1 MTVVEDIM
9 IKDPVT
15 INENDYITHARQMMR
30 DYFLRSLPVV
40 DGYDSN
46 RVTGILTDQDILN
59 VTSTKSNL
67 TVKGFERAVPTILP
81 DMDILKASKLLI
93 YAKLHRSPVMVSTTD
108 KRLAGIISN
117 RDLLEKINP
126 SKRSPE
132 TVGEIMTERV
142 KTCHSDDDVSKIW
155 NNMLDW
161 DYTGIPVVN
170 RKNEPI
176 GMVTRRDIIKSG
188 HARINS
194 SEKSPRVE
202 KIMSTPTYTI
212 TSDTS
217 ISEAIDKIIY
227 YDVGRL
233 TVVNNNKI
241 VGIVD
246 RNDLL
251 EACLR

>member
-9 IKDPVT
+9 TKDPVKVT
-15 INENDYITHARQMMR
+15 ENDYITHARQLMR
-30 DYFLRSLPVV
+30 DYFLRSVPVV
-40 DGYDSN
+40 DNHDSN
-46 RVTGILTDQDILN
+46 HVTGLLTDQDILN
-59 VTSTKSNL
+59 ITSTKSNL
-67 TVKGFERAVPTILP
+67 TVKGFERAFPTILP
-81 DMDILKASKLLI
+81 DTDILKASKLLLD
-93 YAKLHRSPVMVSTTD
+93 AKLHRSPVMISTTE

-126 SKRSPE
+126 SRRSPE
-132 TVGEIMTERV
+132 TIGEIMNTKV
-142 KTCHSDDDVSKIW
+142 ITCYTDDNVARIW

-170 RKNEPI
+170 QKNEPI
-176 GMVTRRDIIKSG
+176 GVVTRRDIIKSG

-194 SEKSPRVE
+194 PEKSSRVE

-212 TSDTS
+212 TPNTP
-217 ISEAIDKIIY
+217 ITEAIDKIIH

-233 TVVNNNKI
+233 TVVNNNKV

>member
-9 IKDPVT
+9 VKDPVK
-15 INENDYITHARQMMR
+15 IGENDYITHARQLMR

-40 DGYDSN
+40 DDYDSN

-67 TVKGFERAVPTILP
+67 TVKGFERAIPTILP
-81 DMDILKASKLLI
+81 EMDILKVSKLLI
-93 YAKLHRSPVMVSTTD
+93 DAKLHISPVMLSTTD

-117 RDLLEKINP
+117 RDLLENINP
-126 SKRSPE
+126 SKRSPK
-132 TVGEIMTERV
+132 TVSEVMTDRV
-142 KTCHSDDDVSKIW
+142 KTCYPDDEVSKIW

-170 RKNEPI
+170 RKNEPM
-176 GMVTRRDIIKSG
+176 GMITRRDIITSG

-194 SEKSPRVE
+194 SEKSLRVE

-212 TSDTS
+212 NPDTY
-217 ISEAIDKIIY
+217 ITEAIDKVIH

-233 TVVNNNKI
+233 TVVNNDKV

>member
-1 MTVVEDIM
+1 MTLVEDIM
-9 IKDPVT
+9 VKDPVT
-15 INENDYITHARQMMR
+15 ISENDYITHARQLMR

-40 DGYDSN
+40 DDYESN

-59 VTSTKSNL
+59 ITSTKSNL
-67 TVKGFERAVPTILP
+67 TAKGFERAIPTILP
-81 DMDILKASKLLI
+81 DMDILKASKLLVD
-93 YAKLHRSPVMVSTTD
+93 AKLHRSPVMVSTTD
-108 KRLAGIISN
+108 KRLAGVISN
-117 RDLLEKINP
+117 RDLLENLKP

-132 TVGEIMTERV
+132 NVGEIMTEKV
-142 KTCHSDDDVSKIW
+142 KTCYPDDDVSKIW

-161 DYTGIPVVN
+161 DYTGVPVVN
-170 RKNEPI
+170 HKNEPM
-176 GMVTRRDIIKSG
+176 GMITRRDIIKSG

-194 SEKSPRVE
+194 SEKSSRVE

-212 TSDTS
+212 TPETS
-217 ISEAIDKIIY
+217 ITETIDKIIY

-233 TVVNNNKI
+233 TVVNNNKV